1 MRGFFFLLL
10 ALEAAGCAAAS
21 GRRSAP
27 PALAAAPPVSLCATL
42 AGAGAA
48 SDALDPEGRGFAVL
62 HLEKTAIGFRIETH
76 GVGTVT
82 ASHIHHGAS
91 GVNGPML
98 WEINPGFAGDSTE
111 GEAAGMPPGVL
122 KLLAAEPSEFYVKL
136 HTMKFPGGAIRGQL
150 EPCGTGAVPR

>member
-1 MRGFFFLLL
+1 MRKFVFLLL
-10 ALEAAGCAAAS
+10 AAAGCAA
-21 GRRSAP
+21 GRGTS
-27 PALAAAPPVSLCATL
+27 PAGPAGAPPVSLCATL
-42 AGAGAA
+42 AGAGPA
-48 SDALDPEGRGFAVL
+48 SDALDTEGRGRAVL
-62 HLEKTAIGFRIETH
+62 HLEKTAIRFRIEAG

-91 GVNGPML
+91 GANGPML
-98 WEINPGFAGDSTE
+98 WEINPGFEGDLIE

-150 EPCGTGAVPR
+150 APCGTGPRR

>member
-1 MRGFFFLLL
+1 MKRLFVLLFAL
-10 ALEAAGCAAAS
+10 AAAGCAS
-21 GRRSAP
+21 GRGATP
-27 PALAAAPPVSLCATL
+27 PGPAGTLPVSLCATL
-42 AGAGAA
+42 AGAGPA
-48 SDALDPEGRGFAVL
+48 SDALDTEGRGFAEL
-62 HLEKTAIGFRIETH
+62 RLEKTAIRFRIEAH
-76 GVGTVT
+76 GLGMVT

-98 WEINPGFAGDSTE
+98 WEINPGFEGDSSE

-150 EPCGTGAVPR
+150 APCGTGPRR

>member
-1 MRGFFFLLL
+1 MRRFFFLLL
-10 ALEAAGCAAAS
+10 ATAGCAAAA
-21 GRRSAP
+21 GRG
-27 PALAAAPPVSLCATL
+27 AAPPGSPDVPDVSLCATL

-62 HLEKTAIGFRIETH
+62 RLEKTAIGFRIETH
-76 GVGTVT
+76 GLGTVT

-111 GEAAGMPPGVL
+111 GEATGIPPGVL

-150 EPCGTGAVPR
+150 EPCGTRPR